1 MLMKI
6 DSWSRRGQKRKLL
19 ESLERYDD
27 INLSTFASNE
37 RILQK
42 HISLAACSFGAGLHD
57 EGMDRITKANSI
69 GIVTEEVE
77 EVKAL
82 LGEDYLQNM
91 VKKALIYS
99 TPEQMKILR
108 IFCSCIDIEV
118 RALTERLERV

>member
-6 DSWSRRGQKRKLL
+6 DSWSRRGQKRTLL

-27 INLSTFASNE
+27 IKLSTFASNE
-37 RILQK
+37 RILHK

-57 EGMDRITKANSI
+57 ESMDRITKANSI

-91 VKKALIYS
+91 VRIY
-99 TPEQMKILR
+99 
-108 IFCSCIDIEV
+108 
-118 RALTERLERV
+118 RLYTTHYVKH